1 MKEIKATVPFA
12 GVVSMAAGEI
22 REVSNDI
29 AADLIATGYAEEV
42 KRKQTQKKGE
52 KDESE

>member
-1 MKEIKATVPFA
+1 MKEIKAIAPFA

-22 REVSNDI
+22 REVSDGI
-29 AADLIATGYAEEV
+29 AADLVNAGYAEEIKG
-42 KRKQTQKKGE
+42 KRTQKKGD

>member
-22 REVSNDI
+22 REVSNEI
-29 AADLIATGYAEEV
+29 AADLIAAGYAEEV
-42 KRKQTQKKGE
+42 KGKRTQKKGE